1 MTMLRSKRD
10 FGTLDTEAIVDSGL
24 AALNAAHSHQ
34 EKSEALAGIIIGA
47 FDNYFARSER
57 IPWLAKQAFETRA
70 WKQAIDLSQE
80 RIAIF
85 STSLSKLIPV
95 LEQTLQDGDRAER
108 EAVWPRIERLFHAHM
123 SGRYEA
129 DLAFAYLAAI
139 RRALFRELWAP
150 LAAEPAPAQ
159 IAAADIVR
167 TIAVAERVTPDAVER
182 ILAVPGIAAP
192 FRDRAG
198 DAELVARR
206 INDELRIGAD
216 RKLERIEIIDSGFYR
231 NRGAYIVGAITVAGE
246 TGPLALALLNREHGI
261 EVDAV
266 ILRRSTLTHVFSSTL
281 ANFHVTQ
288 SRYHELADYLFK
300 LMPSRPRGLQYTTI
314 GYNHVGKV
322 TVMRQITEALNHDR
336 RPLEHARGPR
346 GSVAIAFT
354 SPEVDLVL
362 KVIRDRPSASYKWAR
377 FAGPDSVLAKY
388 RRVHE
393 LNRSGS
399 MLDNIIYSDIALPRS
414 MFGGELLEDLALHAA
429 GCVTVEPDQ
438 VLLRHLIVQRKVV
451 PLPIYLAGCAPA
463 DAEMAVI
470 RLGQC
475 IRNNA
480 AINVFNRDFDGRNYG
495 VSSLRFVY
503 LFDYDAIDEL
513 TQVKVRTNADRE
525 PGEEEPPDWFFED
538 GEIFLPEEL
547 ELHLQLP
554 TAGLRRLFREAHGE
568 LLTAAYW
575 RRMQSW
581 LKEGRVPR
589 VRTYPRGTQLRLETH
604 EPNLTLIFP
613 N

>member
-1 MTMLRSKRD
+1 MLRSKRD
-10 FGTLDTEAIVDSGL
+10 FGTLDTEAIVDTGL
-24 AALNAAHSHQ
+24 AALSAAHSQ
-34 EKSEALAGIIIGA
+34 REKSDALAAVIISA
-47 FDNYFARSER
+47 FDNYYTRSLR
-57 IPWLAKQAFETRA
+57 IPWLAKGAFEKRA
-70 WKQAIDLSQE
+70 WKQAIELSQE

-85 STSLSKLIPV
+85 SVSLSKLMP
-95 LEQTLQDGDRAER
+95 LLQQVVRGGDRAER
-108 EAVWPRIERLFHAHM
+108 DAVWSPIEEKFRAHM

-129 DLAFAYLAAI
+129 DYALAYLAAI
-139 RRALFRELWAP
+139 RRVLFHELWAP
-150 LAAEPAPAQ
+150 LVAEPAPAPTP
-159 IAAADIVR
+159 AADIVR
-167 TIAVAERVTPDAVER
+167 VIPVAATVTPEVVRR
-182 ILAVPGIAAP
+182 ILAVPAIAAP
-192 FRDRAG
+192 FRDLAG

-206 INDELRIGAD
+206 INDELRIGPE
-216 RKLERIEIIDSGFYR
+216 RRLERIEIIDAGFYR

-281 ANFHVTQ
+281 ANFHVTLN
-288 SRYHELADYLFK
+288 RYHELADYLFK

-314 GYNHVGKV
+314 GYNHLGKV
-322 TVMRQITEALNHDR
+322 TVMRQITEALDTDR

-354 SPEVDLVL
+354 APEVDVVL
-362 KVIRDRPSASYKWAR
+362 KVIRDKPAPSYKWAR
-377 FAGPDSVLAKY
+377 FDGPESVLAKY
-388 RRVHE
+388 HRVHE

-399 MLDNIIYSDIALPRS
+399 MLDNIIYSDIALPRR
-414 MFGGELLEDLALHAA
+414 MFGDELLQDLAQHAA
-429 GCVTVEPDQ
+429 GCVRIEGDQ
-438 VLLRHLIVQRKVV
+438 VVLRHLIVQRKVV
-451 PLPIYLAGCAPA
+451 PLPIYLQSCAPA
-463 DAEMAVI
+463 EAEMAVI

-480 AINVFNRDFDGRNYG
+480 AINVFNRDLDGRNYG

-503 LFDYDAIDEL
+503 LFDYDALEEL

-525 PGEEEPPDWFFED
+525 PGEEDPPDWFFEQ
-538 GEIFLPEEL
+538 GEVFLPEEL
-547 ELHLQLP
+547 EMHLRLP
-554 TAGLRRLFREAHGE
+554 TPGLRRLFREAHGE

-589 VRTYPRGTQLRLETH
+589 VRTYPRATQLRLESH
-604 EPNLTLIFP
+604 EPNLSLIFP
-613 N
+613 S

>member
-1 MTMLRSKRD
+1 MTMLRPKRD
-10 FGTLDTEAIVDSGL
+10 FGTLDTEAIVDTGL
-24 AALNAAHSHQ
+24 AALNAARSQQ
-34 EKSEALAGIIIGA
+34 EKSEALAAIIIGA

-57 IPWLAKQAFETRA
+57 IPWLAKEAFETRA
-70 WKQAIDLSQE
+70 WKQAIELSQE

-85 STSLSKLIPV
+85 SASLSKLVP
-95 LEQTLQDGDRAER
+95 LLQGAVHGGDRSGP
-108 EAVWPRIERLFHAHM
+108 EALWPRIEQLFRAHM

-129 DLAFAYLAAI
+129 DLALAYLAAI
-139 RRALFRELWAP
+139 RRALFRELWSP
-150 LAAEPAPAQ
+150 LSPETAPAHM
-159 IAAADIVR
+159 AAADIVR
-167 TIAVAERVTPDAVER
+167 LIAVADAVTPDAVVR
-182 ILAVPGIAAP
+182 ILAVPGIKAP
-192 FRDRAG
+192 FRDLAG
-198 DAELVARR
+198 DARLVADR
-206 INDELRIGAD
+206 INDELRIGAG
-216 RKLERIEIIDSGFYR
+216 RRVEHVEIIDAGFYR
-231 NRGAYIVGAITVAGE
+231 NRGAYIVGAIAVAGE
-246 TGPLALALLNREHGI
+246 TGPLALALLNREHGV

-281 ANFHVTQ
+281 ANFHVTLT
-288 SRYHELADYLFK
+288 RYHELADYLFK
-300 LMPSRPRGLQYTTI
+300 LMPSRPRGLHYTTV

-322 TVMRQITEALNHDR
+322 TVMRQITEALDNDR
-336 RPLEHARGPR
+336 RPLEHALGPR

-354 SPEVDLVL
+354 SPEVDVVL

-377 FAGPDSVLAKY
+377 FDGPESVLAKY

-399 MLDNIIYSDIALPRS
+399 MLDNIIYSDIALPRR
-414 MFGGELLEDLALHAA
+414 MFDGELIDDLAQHAA
-429 GCVTVEPDQ
+429 GCVTVEQDQ

-451 PLPIYLAGCAPA
+451 PLPIYLSACEPA
-463 DAEMAVI
+463 EAEMAVI

-525 PGEEEPPDWFFED
+525 PGEEEPPDWFFEA

-547 ELHLQLP
+547 EMHLQLP
-554 TAGLRRLFREAHGE
+554 TPGLRRLFREAHGE

-589 VRTYPRGTQLRLETH
+589 VRTYPRGTQLRLEAP
-604 EPNLTLIFP
+604 EPNLSLIFP
-613 N
+613 S

>member
-1 MTMLRSKRD
+1 MTRPRSKRD
-10 FGTLDTEAIVDSGL
+10 FGTLDTEAIVGLGL
-24 AALNAAHSHQ
+24 AALEEASSQA
-34 EKSEALAGIIIGA
+34 EKSAALAAIIISA
-47 FDNYFARSER
+47 FDDYYARSRR
-57 IPWLAKQAFETRA
+57 IPWLAKEAFETRA
-70 WKQAIDLSQE
+70 WKRAIELSQE

-85 STSLSKLIPV
+85 SVSLAKIMPV
-95 LEQTLQDGDRAER
+95 LERAVHGGDRAGR
-108 EAVWPRIERLFHAHM
+108 KAIWPRVEQIFRSDM

-129 DLAFAYLAAI
+129 DLALAYLAAV

-150 LAAEPAPAQ
+150 LTPETEPAPIPAG
-159 IAAADIVR
+159 DIVR
-167 TIAVAERVTPDAVER
+167 VIPVADTVTPEAVAQ
-182 ILAVPGIAAP
+182 ILAVPGIAAS
-192 FRDRAG
+192 FRDLPG
-198 DAELVARR
+198 DAQLVARR
-206 INDELRIGAD
+206 INDELRIGPD
-216 RKLERIEIIDSGFYR
+216 RRLERIEIIDAGFYR

-246 TGPLALALLNREHGI
+246 SGPLALALLNREHGV

-266 ILRRSTLTHVFSSTL
+266 ILRRATLTHVFSSTL
-281 ANFHVTQ
+281 ANFHVTLT
-288 SRYHELADYLFK
+288 RYHELVDYLFK
-300 LMPSRPRGLQYTTI
+300 LMPSRPRGLHYTTV
-314 GYNHVGKV
+314 GYNHVGKL
-322 TVMRQITEALNHDR
+322 TVMRQITEALDTDR
-336 RPLEHARGPR
+336 RPLEHALGPR

-354 SPEVDLVL
+354 APELDVVL

-377 FAGPDSVLAKY
+377 FDGPQSVLAKY
-388 RRVHE
+388 HRVHE

-399 MLDNIIYSDIALPRS
+399 MLDNIIYSDIALPRG
-414 MFGGELLEDLALHAA
+414 MFGTELLDDLAQHAT
-429 GCVTVEPDQ
+429 GCVRVEGGQ

-451 PLPIYLAGCAPA
+451 PLPLYLASCAPA
-463 DAEMAVI
+463 EAEMAVI

-480 AINVFNRDFDGRNYG
+480 AINVFNRDLDGRNYG

-503 LFDYDAIDEL
+503 LFDYDALEEL

-525 PGEEEPPDWFFED
+525 PGEEDPPDWFFEA

-547 ELHLQLP
+547 EMHLKLP

-589 VRTYPRGTQLRLETH
+589 VRTYPRATQLRLEAH
-604 EPNLTLIFP
+604 EPNLSLIFP
-613 N
+613 S